1 MPQNYYLIDGSMK
14 ENIAFGQIENEINL
28 KKLHKSIEVSQ
39 LNDLVNSLELGIN
52 TKIGERGIK
61 FSGGQKQRLAIA
73 RALYFEPEIII
84 FDESTSALDNETE
97 KKLMETI
104 TKLIGTK
111 TIIIISHRLSTLQN
125 CNKVFRIENQTL
137 KQIDI

>member
-1 MPQNYYLIDGSMK
+1 M
-14 ENIAFGQIENEINL
+14 
-28 KKLHKSIEVSQ
+28 
-39 LNDLVNSLELGIN
+39 VNSLELGIN

-97 KKLMETI
+97 KKLMETMI
-104 TKLIGTK
+104 ML
-111 TIIIISHRLSTLQN
+111 L
-125 CNKVFRIENQTL
+125 V
-137 KQIDI
+137 